1 MTFSSSATRRRT
13 GKRRGWDFPEFLGL
27 FTRVYHHFTTYSS
40 LRIQQFNIK
49 TVLIH
54 LSGSN
59 LFIVSNHLLSKEM
72 LWFLGLISTRITC
85 SHLELEELNRL
96 NFFLIKRYACATNH
110 LTDSVHVICS
120 FMYLISNV
128 EIETPLSIVLTVSKI
143 NHQLNHR
150 NLF

>member
-13 GKRRGWDFPEFLGL
+13 GKRRGRDFPEFLGL
-27 FTRVYHHFTTYSS
+27 FTRVYHHFTSYSS
-40 LRIQQFNIK
+40 FRIQQFNIK

-54 LSGSN
+54 LSGLN
-59 LFIVSNHLLSKEM
+59 LFIVSNYLLSKEM
-72 LWFLGLISTRITC
+72 LWFPGLMFTRITC
-85 SHLELEELNRL
+85 SYLEIGRIES
-96 NFFLIKRYACATNH
+96 FKYFLIKRYACATNH

-120 FMYLISNV
+120 SMYLISNV
-128 EIETPLSIVLTVSKI
+128 EIEAPLSIIFTVSKI